1 MVVSQGDLFWV
12 DLGAP
17 SGAAPGFHHPH
28 VVVQNNV
35 FNRSR
40 IDTVVVC
47 VITSNVK
54 RAQAPGNVLLDKGE
68 AGLPKRSVV
77 NVSQVFTVDK
87 TDLQG
92 KIGALSSRRMRQVL
106 DGMYLLL
113 EPRDLAET
121 SPA

>member
-1 MVVSQGDLFWV
+1 VVISQGDIFWV

-17 SGAAPGFHHPH
+17 SGAAPGFRHPH

-87 TDLQG
+87 RDLHG

-113 EPRDLAET
+113 EPRDLVE
-121 SPA
+121 SPAG

>member
-1 MVVSQGDLFWV
+1 MVISQGDIFWV

-17 SGAAPGFHHPH
+17 SGAAPGFRHPH

-87 TDLQG
+87 RDLHG

-113 EPRDLAET
+113 EPRDLVE
-121 SPA
+121 SPAG